1 MALSSLF
8 KTSLEPGLFVSIV
21 AVFEAVLDSA
31 AKDDVSVVVEAYMH
45 AFGKVDRFG
54 TVVLFLSKEEKARV
68 RRVWEMLGVALG
80 EEDAAWKPVW
90 T

>member
-1 MALSSLF
+1 M
-8 KTSLEPGLFVSIV
+8 SIV

-31 AKDDVSVVVEAYMH
+31 ATDDAGVVVGAYMY

-54 TVVLFLSKEEKARV
+54 TVVLFLNKEEKARV
-68 RRVWEMLGVALG
+68 RRVWGMLGVAPG
-80 EEDAAWKPVW
+80 GGDAPWKPIW

>member
-1 MALSSLF
+1 MF

-21 AVFEAVLDSA
+21 AVFEAVLDGA
-31 AKDDVSVVVEAYMH
+31 AKDDAGVVVVEAYMQ
-45 AFGKVDRFG
+45 AFGKVDRFS

-68 RRVWEMLGVALG
+68 RRVWEMLGVVPG
-80 EEDAAWKPVW
+80 EGDAAWKPIW